1 MHAIIRSLLIRFA
14 GDESWSQVPES
25 QCSVESCGNPLNSE
39 QLMAAIKQD
48 VKNMQARGNY
58 GDGKSTPPA
67 SEHIAE
73 RTAGFWSDGQ
83 RLRDSAKMGAE
94 GLSESNGYV
103 LHLAQADLRL
113 AGPSDFP
120 EYVCGVTAG

>member
-1 MHAIIRSLLIRFA
+1 
-14 GDESWSQVPES
+14 
-25 QCSVESCGNPLNSE
+25 
-39 QLMAAIKQD
+39 MAAIKQD

-58 GDGKSTPPA
+58 GDGKSTPSA

-94 GLSESNGYV
+94 GLSEFDGYV

-120 EYVCGVTAG
+120 EYVCGVTTG